1 MSAHQP
7 TVVSGLGCALA
18 LGAVLAAVA
27 AGPALAKTPSM
38 AATEIRQIDDSG
50 AFTPPTPHA
59 GFTVGTFNASTGAF
73 TGTETNDGA
82 TATTLERSGGL
93 IGNPVVGAGSTNV
106 AISAFP
112 AGGKGSG
119 TEATCALWS
128 SELNYDQEDVDDAV
142 HDNNLQQY
150 QDAKAKLDADYNNA
164 LSAGCAVID

>member
-27 AGPALAKTPSM
+27 AGPALAKTPSK

-73 TGTETNDGA
+73 TGTRDQRRANSHDPRA
-82 TATTLERSGGL
+82 LRRSNRQPGRWRRKHQRRDL
-93 IGNPVVGAGSTNV
+93 RVPSRRQ
-106 AISAFP
+106 
-112 AGGKGSG
+112 GK
-119 TEATCALWS
+119 W
-128 SELNYDQEDVDDAV
+128 
-142 HDNNLQQY
+142 H
-150 QDAKAKLDADYNNA
+150 
-164 LSAGCAVID
+164 